1 MEGFISSGRIA
12 DVILVGIAIELLV
25 VGFYLWRKGEGL
37 MLVSLAAS
45 SLAGGAIVL
54 ALRAALQGS
63 GWLFVA
69 VYLGAALLAHM
80 ADLALRLLLTR
91 QAEGPASHDS

>member
-12 DVILVGIAIELLV
+12 DVILVGIAIELLA

-45 SLAGGAIVL
+45 SLAGGSIVL
-54 ALRAALQGS
+54 ALRAALQEA
-63 GWLFVA
+63 GWPFVA
-69 VYLGAALLAHM
+69 MYLAAALLAHM
-80 ADLALRLLLTR
+80 ADLALRLLVTR

>member
-1 MEGFISSGRIA
+1 MEGFVSSGRIA
-12 DVILVGIAIELLV
+12 DMILVALAIELLV
-25 VGFYLWRKGEGL
+25 VGFYLWRKGAGL

-54 ALRAALQGS
+54 ALRAALQGA
-63 GWLFVA
+63 GWPFVA
-69 VYLGAALLAHM
+69 IYLAAALLAHM